1 MYIFFSY
8 HAIDMYIHTIIILI
22 IIILKKFIDFY
33 IDSITLLPS
42 LIKYHFP
49 LESVRKFPPCRNNA

>member
-8 HAIDMYIHTIIILI
+8 RAIDMYIHTIIILI
-22 IIILKKFIDFY
+22 IIIFKNFIDFY

-49 LESVRKFPPCRNNA
+49 LERVTKFPVYRNNA